1 MNNQKDEEAAT
12 ERVCKCCGGSLSTLR
27 TTPGEIAT
35 NVLCAVLLI
44 AISIPIFLLSE
55 QWIKKQG
62 QRFVDRMTIWREPI
76 DSWNL

>member
-1 MNNQKDEEAAT
+1 M
-12 ERVCKCCGGSLSTLR
+12 
-27 TTPGEIAT
+27 
-35 NVLCAVLLI
+35 LCAVLLI